1 MYERYVATPDDA
13 SIMQGLIGRDT
24 GCDNNSDSI
33 CYTNI
38 DNIER
43 YEAMWNS
50 GFEDSSIE
58 WNSKTTLYRK
68 GSLSAKNTFNNRDE
82 YAGFS
87 GSDDDDES
95 VHSTPDVP
103 VEPIIKRFRTQ
114 EEGKRYYDRVLK
126 PLYNGRGPNLKK
138 ANAQGFYEATIR
150 TVKKVFYRNELF
162 SERRCNIENG
172 AGYAFRPCYRDVSD
186 PNTVEWWF
194 IHYPLE

>member
-1 MYERYVATPDDA
+1 
-13 SIMQGLIGRDT
+13 MQGLIGRDT
-24 GCDNNSDSI
+24 GYDNNGVSI

-38 DNIER
+38 DTIER

-82 YAGFS
+82 YADFS

-103 VEPIIKRFRTQ
+103 MEPIIKAFRTQ
-114 EEGKRYYDRVLK
+114 EEGKEYYTRVLK
-126 PLYNGRGPNLKK
+126 PLSDGGRGRGPNTQKT
-138 ANAQGFYEATIR
+138 NAQGFYEATVR
-150 TVKKVFYRNELF
+150 TVKKVFSFNELI
-162 SERRCNIENG
+162 SERRCGIENDSG
-172 AGYAFRPCYRDVSD
+172 KTYRFRPCYRDVSD
-186 PNTVEWWF
+186 PNTLMWLF
-194 IHYPLE
+194 IHYPIE